1 VADDPGV
8 AVGELDGE
16 GGVGNQYGAGLVL
29 VDAAEGDLLPHDHD
43 HAGVAGP
50 ALDPDRLSWWAGWR
64 PGLGHQEASPVAG
77 PSLVDGLA
85 SGRRRWSI
93 RRRPIAGPGLV
104 DGLAVSL
111 LGLDVRAA
119 GVVVCHVQVL
129 DHLRADL

>member
-1 VADDPGV
+1 LSNFLRVSPI
-8 AVGELDGE
+8 GELLSLKRISPRWE
-16 GGVGNQYGAGLVL
+16 GK
-29 VDAAEGDLLPHDHD
+29 PT
-43 HAGVAGP
+43 
-50 ALDPDRLSWWAGWR
+50 
-64 PGLGHQEASPVAG
+64 
-77 PSLVDGLA
+77 SLVDGLA